1 MKLAER
7 ALLAEPFHAMAFGQR
22 AAELEAA
29 GHRVIKLSLGEPNF
43 GRLRQYGVTRCPG
56 AHGRTAAALPQ
67 RWDCRPCG
75 ECRRLLPGPAHG

>member
-29 GHRVIKLSLGEPNF
+29 G
-43 GRLRQYGVTRCPG
+43 PG
-56 AHGRTAAALPQ
+56 DQTQSG
-67 RWDCRPCG
+67 
-75 ECRRLLPGPAHG
+75 